1 MKEVCYRKL
10 EKLVTSGQ
18 ECLKE
23 MERLSQ
29 DEALLKRL
37 SEQLEEIKKTMHMLV
52 SEEHD
57 DYYFAVASLAA
68 LRSKD
73 PSTPVSEI

>member
-1 MKEVCYRKL
+1 MG
-10 EKLVTSGQ
+10 SS
-18 ECLKE
+18 
-23 MERLSQ
+23 SQ
-29 DEALLKRL
+29 DETLKEL
-37 SEQLEEIKKTMHMLV
+37 FDQLDEIKETMHMLV
-52 SEEHD
+52 SEEHV

>member
-1 MKEVCYRKL
+1 MTSGKENL
-10 EKLVTSGQ
+10 EKIRSS
-18 ECLKE
+18 
-23 MERLSQ
+23 SQ
-29 DEALLKRL
+29 DEKLLKRL
-37 SEQLEEIKKTMHMLV
+37 SEQLEEVKETMHMLV
-52 SEEHD
+52 SEENV